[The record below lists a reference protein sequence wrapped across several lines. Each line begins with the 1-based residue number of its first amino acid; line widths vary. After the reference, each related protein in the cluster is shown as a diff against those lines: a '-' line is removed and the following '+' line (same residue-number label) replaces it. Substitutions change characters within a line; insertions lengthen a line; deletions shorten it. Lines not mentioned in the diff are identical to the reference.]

1 MKILIIANGYPN
13 KHDPQWGCFE
23 KDQAVALKNLGHEV
37 CIMYVDR
44 RFRTYWRKLGLTYR
58 NDDGIEVFGYFLAP
72 MKPVNQISKRLRNM
86 LVSWMYDRV
95 YREVN
100 ERCGKPDVIYA
111 HYLYNIFYGA
121 ELKEKYGIPLVGIEH
136 WSELTKSKLS
146 PLQRFWGETA
156 YGNADK
162 ILAVSESLRSH
173 IKRHFGKDS
182 TVVYDM
188 LGQEFVSA
196 PIPEH
201 SLNDHFTFVAVGS
214 LIQIKGYDILIEAFR
229 QSGLS
234 QSGCKVIIVGAG
246 QEHDNLKKQIQRAY
260 LQDSVLLVGRKSKEE
275 IIAILAKSHAF
286 ILSSRAETFGVA
298 CIEALSQGL
307 PAIATKCGGPEEFVD
322 ATNGILVEVGN
333 EDALAE
339 AMCHMFENYSKYDRK
354 LIAEKCINSF
364 SPEVIANQLTGIF
377 ESVVK

>member
-1 MKILIIANGYPN
+1 MKIVVIANGYPN

-173 IKRHFGKDS
+173 IKRHFDKES
-182 TVVYDM
+182 TVVHDM

-201 SLNDHFTFVAVGS
+201 SLNANFTFVAVGS
-214 LIQIKGYDILIEAFR
+214 LVPIKCYDILVEAFR

-234 QSGCKVIIVGAG
+234 QSGCKVVIVGAG
-246 QEHDNLKKQIQRAY
+246 QEHDNLKSQIRRAY

-275 IIAILAKSHAF
+275 IITILAKSHAF
-286 ILSSRAETFGVA
+286 ILSSKAETFGVA